1 MINLPLTNSI
11 SLIGINLSL
20 LKALKTLTLQ
30 VLKSLIFNTFIPYQ
44 INDMK
49 KSLGIFKNLIKKLKK
64 NLKIETMLK
73 TLDKERKS
81 KIKKLCK
88 D

>member
-44 INDMK
+44 INDMM